1 VFDIWWSIT
10 TISFH
15 IKKSIL
21 SEYIFH
27 NWLADAVSKHIIKS
41 GLNFFSFKFS
51 SKILFIHRKE
61 RLSEGETSL
70 VALTFFHSFSKM

>member
-1 VFDIWWSIT
+1 MWWSIT

-15 IKKSIL
+15 LKKSTL

-27 NWLADAVSKHIIKS
+27 NWLTDAVSKQIIKS
-41 GLNFFSFKFS
+41 GLNFSNFKFS

-61 RLSEGETSL
+61 NSSEGKASL
-70 VALTFFHSFSKM
+70 VVFTFFHNFSRM